1 MLVDPG
7 NLIKNMTLARLE
19 VVTEVHQPS
28 LSLSLSLSLSRSLA
42 RSFSL
47 SLSLSLALSTTYY
60 THTHQVHQ
68 LVTASISQ
76 LTEQSVAK
84 VVRLRVCMRAAHA
97 RMA

>member
-1 MLVDPG
+1 MCTSP
-7 NLIKNMTLARLE
+7 R
-19 VVTEVHQPS
+19 
-28 LSLSLSLSLSRSLA
+28 SLSLSLSRSHARSLA
-42 RSFSL
+42 RSL

-76 LTEQSVAK
+76 LTEQGVAK

-97 RMA
+97 RMV